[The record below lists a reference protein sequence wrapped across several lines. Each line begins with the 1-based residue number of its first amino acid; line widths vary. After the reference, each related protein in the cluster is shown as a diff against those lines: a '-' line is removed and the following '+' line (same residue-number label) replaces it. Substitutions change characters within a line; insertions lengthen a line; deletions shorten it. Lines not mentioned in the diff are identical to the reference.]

1 MPAESFAGNTNEALK
16 SRLEIIGAPEESE
29 QFPGSKIVTV
39 KEGDEYVR
47 YALRRS
53 PNGELEGNSFKLQEY
68 KIVNGTGGSGFWDSS
83 DARVDAEGVLEID
96 GKEQPKFRLVGS
108 QQMQFDELA
117 NIEATLREKG
127 IEI

>member
-1 MPAESFAGNTNEALK
+1 MSLESAGGKYNEAPK
-16 SRLEIIGAPEESE
+16 SRLEIIGVPEESE
-29 QFPGSKIVTV
+29 QFPESKIVTV
-39 KEGDEYVR
+39 KEGGEYVR
-47 YALRRS
+47 YALRRN
-53 PNGELEGNSFKLQEY
+53 PDGELEGNSFKLQEY

-96 GKEQPKFRLVGS
+96 GKEQQKFRLVGI

-117 NIEATLREKG
+117 EIEANLREKG